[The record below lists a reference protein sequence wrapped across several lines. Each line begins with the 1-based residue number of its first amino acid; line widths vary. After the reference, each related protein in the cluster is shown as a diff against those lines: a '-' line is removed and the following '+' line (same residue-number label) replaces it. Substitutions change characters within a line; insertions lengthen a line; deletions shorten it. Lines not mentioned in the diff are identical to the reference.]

1 MMSRIVIALTLSLLL
16 PGCASLIAS
25 ATGPEPIG
33 KAAGDR
39 TIGMSLQDKSIETT
53 AKVNIIKIDER
64 FRDANVNVI
73 SFYDSVLLAG
83 QVQTEDLKQK
93 AEQVVRSIAEV
104 RQVHNELTV
113 GDVSYYGERT
123 SDGLISTRL
132 RTAYTLEKGFP
143 FSRLK
148 VFTVGG
154 TVYLLGKLTTA
165 EADQAT
171 LIASQLAGVKKIVKM
186 IDYLSEAPATTT
198 LPTTGN

>member
-1 MMSRIVIALTLSLLL
+1 MSRILAAIGLALLL
-16 PGCASLIAS
+16 PGCNSLIAS

-33 KAAGDR
+33 KAAGER
-39 TIGMSLQDKSIETT
+39 TLSMSLQDSSIQTT
-53 AKVNIIKIDER
+53 AEVNIIKADER

-73 SFYDSVLLAG
+73 SFYNTVLLAG

-143 FSRLK
+143 SSRLK

-154 TVYLLGKLTTA
+154 TVYLMGKLTPA
-165 EADQAT
+165 EADQAV
-171 LIASQLAGVKKIVKM
+171 LIATQLAGVKKIIKM
-186 IDYLSEAPATTT
+186 IDYLPDASRTTS
-198 LPTTGN
+198 GSSN